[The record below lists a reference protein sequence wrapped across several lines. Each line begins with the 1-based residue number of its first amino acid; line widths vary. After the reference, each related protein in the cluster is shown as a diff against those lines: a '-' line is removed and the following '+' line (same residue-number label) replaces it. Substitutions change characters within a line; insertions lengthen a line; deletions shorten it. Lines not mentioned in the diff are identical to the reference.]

1 MIFAGRSRWFLSGGW
16 SGGQIVPRMKNIFHI
31 GLTRRDYLL
40 SYFLRAGLLFAAV
53 ASVRFSGRTGNAGSC
68 AVCKT
73 GRVADRSVQLA
84 SNRRPSVAAA
94 LCSGK
99 NPGLSGAGGGA
110 RTEKQTTTPRPVKT
124 AHEND
129 MGVGNAGRYS
139 RYHLPSAPLLCP
151 SKLTSHFDLAA
162 GKNGPSR

>member
-1 MIFAGRSRWFLSGGW
+1 MILLGGSRWFLWVGAGRRLRGVTGW
-16 SGGQIVPRMKNIFHI
+16 SGGRIVLRMENIFHI
-31 GLTRRDYLL
+31 GLTWCDYLL
-40 SYFLRAGLLFAAV
+40 LFFLRAGLLFAAV

-73 GRVADRSVQLA
+73 GRVANRSVQLA

-139 RYHLPSAPLLCP
+139 RYHLPSAPF
-151 SKLTSHFDLAA
+151 SARRS
-162 GKNGPSR
+162 